1 MIIIMLIERR
11 ENTIF
16 TSSFEQ
22 TYIRFNQG
30 CFAPNLVEIGSVVL
44 EKKIFNFVNVFLLFG
59 NYLSLEKGGA
69 LHLNKLESRSPNDAL
84 YQVWLKVANWLWRSR
99 RF

>member
-30 CFAPNLVEIGSVVL
+30 CFAPNLVEIRPVVL
-44 EKKIFNFVNVFLLFG
+44 ENFFYFVNVVLLSG
-59 NYLSLEKGGA
+59 NYIPVG
-69 LHLNKLESRSPNDAL
+69 P
-84 YQVWLKVANWLWRSR
+84 
-99 RF
+99 FI